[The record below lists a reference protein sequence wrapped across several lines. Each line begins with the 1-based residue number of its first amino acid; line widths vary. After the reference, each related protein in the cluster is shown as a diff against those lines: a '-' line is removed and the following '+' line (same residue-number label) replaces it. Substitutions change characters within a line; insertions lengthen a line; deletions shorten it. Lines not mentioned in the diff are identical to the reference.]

1 MFSLPKHE
9 CTRIGTNAPL
19 EKFAKTSQGR
29 FAEPPLGDE
38 VNRHIHSCS
47 LLATRYWLE
56 GETCKAFIDTV
67 YGGEGASRPLLSEFI
82 DGVRDGCACA
92 ARATGIHHKQIT
104 CAVKGQT
111 LCAVRHGT
119 KGRTGI
125 P

>member
-38 VNRHIHSCS
+38 VNRRIHSCA

-56 GETCKAFIDTV
+56 GETCKAFTDTV
-67 YGGEGASRPLLSEFI
+67 YDGGEDASHSLYSEFI
-82 DGVRDGCACA
+82 DGVAVPVRV
-92 ARATGIHHKQIT
+92 ARIHHKQIA

-111 LCAVRHGT
+111 LCAVRHRP
-119 KGRTGI
+119 KHRSRI
-125 P
+125 PA